1 MGLGFCSCITR
12 VNSDLTVMKYG
23 TQRVCV
29 RSEMECM
36 RSDNRRGTR
45 GWPVDLLR
53 PARQFQNAT
62 QWLTGISLKL
72 TSACGCHWVS
82 IWTSSKLMHKLIRG
96 RQRDVAFC
104 WSQRGSLNTEKAI
117 KPSYWWTTT
126 FRRIIQKHIYC
137 LWSLL
142 SPGIERACSTLVS
155 QKWTFTRLRG
165 RGAFAS
171 GSIGD
176 IPNQES
182 VSPLSWFDWGVW
194 LILIDST
201 RGGHGSILYIWQL
214 TGQKTWYAF
223 PGNRWHLVKA
233 MLWSRTWR
241 YCCLHESPKTHKDV
255 DLLTCWE
262 VISTPHCNKSTW
274 V

>member
-1 MGLGFCSCITR
+1 
-12 VNSDLTVMKYG
+12 
-23 TQRVCV
+23 
-29 RSEMECM
+29 M

-45 GWPVDLLR
+45 GWPVDLLW

-104 WSQRGSLNTEKAI
+104 WSQRGSLNMEKAI

-126 FRRIIQKHIYC
+126 FRYIIQKHIYC

-142 SPGIERACSTLVS
+142 SPGIERACSSLVS
-155 QKWTFTRLRG
+155 QKGTFTRLHG

-176 IPNQES
+176 IPNQVS
-182 VSPLSWFDWGVW
+182 V
-194 LILIDST
+194 
-201 RGGHGSILYIWQL
+201 
-214 TGQKTWYAF
+214 F
-223 PGNRWHLVKA
+223 PFVLVCLRRVTNTNRQ
-233 MLWSRTWR
+233 
-241 YCCLHESPKTHKDV
+241 
-255 DLLTCWE
+255 
-262 VISTPHCNKSTW
+262 
-274 V
+274 